1 MPAVSCRPA
10 PPARS
15 RSAARTCFPGTGA
28 TPDATA
34 EALRD
39 GWYFSGDVGMR
50 DDDGYFFVHDRKK
63 NLIISGG
70 ENVYPAEIE
79 RVLLTHPSVAEAAVI
94 GRPDPK
100 WQEVPAAYV
109 VLRAGMSADAATL
122 KAHVAGEL
130 ARFKVPRDVVF
141 VDSLPRN
148 VMGKVQHFRLRDATA
163 DAPKSAGCGAAKCLS
178 RLAAAFPSRF

>member
-1 MPAVSCRPA
+1 M
-10 PPARS
+10 
-15 RSAARTCFPGTGA
+15 
-28 TPDATA
+28 
-34 EALRD
+34 
-39 GWYFSGDVGMR
+39 
-50 DDDGYFFVHDRKK
+50 
-63 NLIISGG
+63 
-70 ENVYPAEIE
+70 
-79 RVLLTHPSVAEAAVI
+79 LLTHPSVAEAAVI

-148 VMGKVQHFRLRDATA
+148 VMGKVQHFRLRDAA
-163 DAPKSAGCGAAKCLS
+163 AEAPNQPVAAQQSA
-178 RLAAAFPSRF
+178 